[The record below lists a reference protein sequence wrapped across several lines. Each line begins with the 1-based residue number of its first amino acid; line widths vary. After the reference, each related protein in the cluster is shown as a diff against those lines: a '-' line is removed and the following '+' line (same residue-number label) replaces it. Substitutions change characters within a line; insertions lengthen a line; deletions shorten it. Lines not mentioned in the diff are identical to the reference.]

1 MLLFLPISLM
11 ALATPESAADS
22 TPVPQGQ
29 IQVRVTFDNHRSVG
43 EQLRVDLLNQAL
55 VPTHLTFTD
64 SAGRAWFRV
73 QQSGQ
78 YRVRVSGHNIQ
89 EATSDEI
96 RVDQFH
102 QRNVAVVQ
110 VRPRVTI
117 IYNVK
122 TKNAALA
129 SATDL
134 GASLE
139 ARKYFHDGLQAIQSS
154 NYQKAFDLFEK
165 AIRAY
170 PRYDTA
176 YNNLGVA
183 CVQLNKPD
191 KAWIAFQQAVQIND
205 RNADADRNL
214 ARLLIQTSAYERA
227 LTLLQKSLM
236 VDPLNPSGLTLAA
249 NAELASGKYDDALR
263 DAQKVHELP
272 HEGFAASHYFAGQA
286 FEHKNELQEA
296 RAEYELY
303 LLEDPNGPEA
313 SDVKNALGR
322 VMAADTSIAQRNA
335 R

>member
-1 MLLFLPISLM
+1 MLLFLPIG
-11 ALATPESAADS
+11 LAAFATAESAADP
-22 TPVPQGQ
+22 TLVPQGQ

-43 EQLRVDLLNQAL
+43 EQLRVDLLNEAL

-73 QQSGQ
+73 QQPGQ
-78 YRVRVSGHNIQ
+78 YRVRVSGNNIQ
-89 EATSDEI
+89 ETTSDEI

-102 QRNVAVVQ
+102 QSNVTLVQ

-122 TKNAALA
+122 KKNAALA

-134 GASLE
+134 GASEE
-139 ARKYFHDGLQAIQSS
+139 ARKYFHDGLQAFQSS
-154 NYQKAFDLFEK
+154 NYQKALGLFQK

-176 YNNLGVA
+176 YNNMGVT
-183 CVQLNKPD
+183 CVQLNQPN

-214 ARLLIQTSAYERA
+214 ARLLIQTGAYERA
-227 LTLLQKSLM
+227 LTLVQKSLM

-249 NAELASGKYDDALR
+249 NAELAMGKYDDALR

-286 FEHKNELQEA
+286 FEHKNDLQEA

-303 LLEDPNGPEA
+303 LLEDPGGPEA
-313 SDVKNALGR
+313 RDVKNALDR
-322 VMAADTSIAQRNA
+322 LMAEDTSIAHRNA